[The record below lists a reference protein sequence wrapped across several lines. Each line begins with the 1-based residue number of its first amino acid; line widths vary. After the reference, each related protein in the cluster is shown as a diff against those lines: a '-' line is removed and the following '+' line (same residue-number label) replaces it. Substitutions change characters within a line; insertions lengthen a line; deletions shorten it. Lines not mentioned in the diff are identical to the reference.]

1 MNVCINRELAL
12 AVQFLLKQ
20 KDTMRILIVLKLY
33 IKSRKQS
40 IK

>member
-1 MNVCINRELAL
+1 MNVFINRELAL